1 MGFCTD
7 YRYKTAMNCFGALM
21 LGAGI
26 YGLQGAVILRIVDT
40 VLGVIFG
47 LVFASLFH
55 RLAAVRILPNPEDE

>member
-1 MGFCTD
+1 
-7 YRYKTAMNCFGALM
+7 M

-55 RLAAVRILPNPEDE
+55 RLAAVRILPKPEDE